1 MTISSPTPPSSDPG
15 PAKHRRSGTGPLR
28 LRHRHG
34 GGESRLDQREL
45 LCVAMADGDTGRRIG
60 AQDQLAPAEM
70 RSAGNR
76 QIERVIFLY
85 GSAAELFYPQEGN
98 LVRAVRVADEGRQT
112 VTTFVVQFHDQKSNP
127 SAMKLRAR
135 TILWISDAPSTRRA
149 WRA

>member
-1 MTISSPTPPSSDPG
+1 
-15 PAKHRRSGTGPLR
+15 
-28 LRHRHG
+28 
-34 GGESRLDQREL
+34 
-45 LCVAMADGDTGRRIG
+45 
-60 AQDQLAPAEM
+60 M

-76 QIERVIFLY
+76 KIERVIFLY

-98 LVRAVRVADEGRQT
+98 LVRAGRVADEGRQT

-149 WRA
+149 WRASRYIHRSEERRDGDECVSTCRFRWPP